1 MTTNTAHT
9 GETKRDG
16 GEIDQ
21 GDKGREEIKK
31 QLRRT
36 SQRRLRGGD
45 AVLVGRENGRDAT

>member
-9 GETKRDG
+9 GEMKRDG

-36 SQRRLRGGD
+36 SERRLRGGD
-45 AVLVGRENGRDAT
+45 AVLVGRENSRDAT

>member
-9 GETKRDG
+9 GEMKRDG

-31 QLRRT
+31 AAAKDEREEAERR
-36 SQRRLRGGD
+36 RRC
-45 AVLVGRENGRDAT
+45 AGREGK